1 MDASDPQADF
11 VQSKPAASLVN
22 EVEELQEQQRSLQ
35 ALFVVALAA
44 MVVLCLGVDL
54 YLFKQWRMAKAQL
67 AEQGRVVSNIAAE
80 FHQSREKNFRS
91 FINQLETFAKANRD
105 FLPILE
111 KYRPA
116 LNQYFTSPPPL
127 AVPAPV
133 PLPKP
138 PPQ

>member
-1 MDASDPQADF
+1 MDTSDPQADF
-11 VQSKPAASLVN
+11 LQSKPAVSLASEL
-22 EVEELQEQQRSLQ
+22 EDLQEQQRSLQ

-54 YLFKQWRMAKAQL
+54 YLFKQWRMAKTQL

-91 FINQLETFAKANRD
+91 FVNQLETFAKANRD

-127 AVPAPV
+127 TVPAPV

>member
-11 VQSKPAASLVN
+11 LQGKSAASLAI
-22 EVEELQEQQRSLQ
+22 ELEELQAQQRSLQ

-44 MVVLCLGVDL
+44 LVVLCLGVDL
-54 YLFKQWRMAKAQL
+54 YLFKQWRMAKTQL

-80 FHQSREKNFRS
+80 FHQSREKNIRS
-91 FINQLETFAKANRD
+91 FVNQLETFAKANRD

-111 KYRPA
+111 RYRPA
-116 LNQYFTSPPPL
+116 LNQYFSSPPPL

-133 PLPKP
+133 PVPKP
-138 PPQ
+138 PPK

>member
-11 VQSKPAASLVN
+11 LQGKPAASLAI
-22 EVEELQEQQRSLQ
+22 ELEELQEQQRSLQ

-44 MVVLCLGVDL
+44 LVALCLGVDL
-54 YLFKQWRMAKAQL
+54 YLFKQWRMAKTQL

-80 FHQSREKNFRS
+80 FHQSREKNIRS
-91 FINQLETFAKANRD
+91 FVNQLETFAKANRD

-111 KYRPA
+111 KYRPP

-127 AVPAPV
+127 TVPAPV

>member
-1 MDASDPQADF
+1 MDASDPQAAF
-11 VQSKPAASLVN
+11 VQSKPAASLAN

-35 ALFVVALAA
+35 TLFVVALGAL
-44 MVVLCLGVDL
+44 VVLCLGVDL
-54 YLFKQWRMAKAQL
+54 YLFKQWRMVKAQL
-67 AEQGRVVSNIAAE
+67 VEQGRVVNNIAAE
-80 FHQSREKNFRS
+80 FHQSREKNIRS
-91 FINQLETFAKANRD
+91 FVNQLETFAKSNRD

-138 PPQ
+138 PPK